1 MREIGLQLVAE
12 KRQAILANQKD
23 GVVEKKSLQGKDILS
38 LLIRANMA
46 TDLPEAARIDEEDLL
61 ARTSARPFP

>member
-1 MREIGLQLVAE
+1 MREIGKQLIAE
-12 KRQAILANQKD
+12 KKQAILANQKD

-46 TDLPEAARIDEEDLL
+46 TDLPETSRMDEEDVL
-61 ARTSARPFP
+61 ARMSPFT